1 MRRLIPARNVKAVAS
16 SPVRDALAE
25 VWMKKLHVA
34 VLVFLLGA
42 GAAPFSS
49 ARATILPLHLSPLL
63 LRATTLAGDLI
74 QRVQANPA
82 DKC

>member
-1 MRRLIPARNVKAVAS
+1 
-16 SPVRDALAE
+16 
-25 VWMKKLHVA
+25 MKKLHVA

-49 ARATILPLHLSPLL
+49 AQATILPLHLSPLL
-63 LRATTLAGDLI
+63 VRATTPDGDLV

-82 DKC
+82 DKAQKATAPPMNADNRR